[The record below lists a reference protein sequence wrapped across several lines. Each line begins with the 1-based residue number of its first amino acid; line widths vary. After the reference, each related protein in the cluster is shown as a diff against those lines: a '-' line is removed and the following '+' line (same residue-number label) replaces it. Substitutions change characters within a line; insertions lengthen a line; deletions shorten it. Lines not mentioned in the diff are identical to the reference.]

1 MSGPVAVGSWIFFV
15 DFQQPASWW
24 VESWPIPNNGN
35 GLRPMETNLDPC
47 PFLLRLLELKNSHPP
62 KNQKTSVNYT
72 LEPAGFE
79 KNYGVTSKL
88 SIFICL
94 LLAKRRPLCCRKTTA
109 GATENQNSHSQH
121 IPTMTL
127 CLGSGL
133 PAPLL
138 MPDWRK
144 LGVWAPWSMAE

>member
-94 LLAKRRPLCCRKTTA
+94 LLAKIGRYKKWTPRFLVGALFVVGRPLPGPQKTKIA
-109 GATENQNSHSQH
+109 
-121 IPTMTL
+121 IPNIFQ
-127 CLGSGL
+127 
-133 PAPLL
+133 P
-138 MPDWRK
+138 
-144 LGVWAPWSMAE
+144 